1 MINSSEQNSLH
12 DACLKGNIEAVK
24 FLIANR
30 ADVNAKDDNKLTPL
44 HVACFRGYKDIVEL
58 LIENQANVNVS
69 TKESPAVESPLHLA
83 CLKNHHEIV
92 KLLLEKG
99 ADIEGKDKD
108 EKTPLHYAIWAN
120 SELIV
125 KLLLENGA
133 HIESEYN
140 KDGMTSLG
148 LAIWANSAL
157 YLKKLLDET
166 RQADFDLDSSFHLE
180 DIDLLNAGIRVLN
193 SKGLMNRMN
202 HLKKGNYLFLMIEGG
217 AEASH
222 KIEALKTLK
231 QKGFDIYQKNSEG
244 DNMLSLAL
252 KKGDGDLIEQI
263 FKQENGFDLE
273 RLSKDAKPKILSV
286 VQKPESCFSCL
297 SAGNILKI
305 TFVESRSQPSVKVKL
320 SQEVSGTL
328 QRVFE
333 QGPLVTAD
341 IGHVMRS

>member
-24 FLIANR
+24 SSIAKR
-30 ADVNAKDDNKLTPL
+30 EDVNAKDDNKLTPL

-133 HIESEYN
+133 YIDAQDKN
-140 KDGMTSLG
+140 KQTPLDY
-148 LAIWANSAL
+148 AIWANSEL

-166 RQADFDLDSSFHLE
+166 RQADFDLDSSFRLE

-217 AEASH
+217 AKASH
-222 KIEALKTLK
+222 KIETLKLLK

-286 VQKPESCFSCL
+286 VQKPASCFSCL

-305 TFVESRSQPSVKVKL
+305 TFSETRSPPSVKVKL
-320 SQEVSGTL
+320 SQEVSSDL
-328 QRVFE
+328 KRAFE
-333 QGPLVTAD
+333 QAPSVNAD
-341 IGHVMRS
+341 IGHVVRS